1 MKPNRILRKLRPIL
15 ALIVTA
21 AAAALMGGLAAQ
33 PAHAATNPMPAHVF
47 APYQEAYSGDS
58 PSQVASESGNKYI
71 VMAFLQTA
79 TAGSCTAYWNG
90 NTSMPISS
98 STFGSDI
105 AAIQAAGGQVIP
117 SFGGYTADTTG
128 TDIADS
134 CTNVASIAAVYE
146 SVITTY
152 NVSRIDL
159 DVEANSETDTAGLTR
174 RAQAVAM
181 TEAWAAANGR
191 SVSFSYT
198 IPTDATGPDSTGLS
212 VMQNA
217 IANGATVAIWN
228 IMTFDYYIGTT
239 QEMATDTETAA
250 NGLLSDLRSLYPN
263 DSSTQL
269 WGMIGL
275 TDMIG
280 IDDYGA
286 AETFTEADAST
297 VLNFAK
303 SNGVGELSFWALERD
318 NGGCPG
324 TAGSDS
330 CSGISQSTWFFSNA
344 FEPFT
349 SGTSTPP
356 PTEGP
361 YGGTPAAIPGT
372 VQAANYDT
380 GGQGVAYNVTST
392 NGTANSYRSDGV
404 DLEACTDTGA
414 TGCGYDLGW
423 TAAGQWFRYT
433 VNVAA
438 AGTYTVSLR
447 LASLSGATDG
457 LHIANSSGANLSGN
471 INVPDTGAWQ
481 TWTTVAATVTL
492 PAGQQTLTI
501 DQDNG
506 GWNIRYLTFATSTTS
521 PGNTVT
527 VTSPGN
533 QTGTVGTAA
542 SLQVHGTDSASGQT
556 LTYSATGLPA
566 GLSISSSGLISGTPT
581 TAGTSSVTVT
591 AKDTT
596 GASGSASFTWT
607 IGSTTPPPGSLANGG
622 FETGSLSPWV
632 CQTGD
637 AVVTSPVHSGS
648 YAAQISPNNSQTGEC
663 DQTVTLSPNTTYK
676 LTGWTQGNYAY
687 IGVSGGATA
696 STWTSSSGWT
706 QQTVSFTTGSSG
718 TVTVYIHG
726 WYAQGNVY
734 ADDFSLS

>member
-1 MKPNRILRKLRPIL
+1 MKPDRILRQLRLIFT
-15 ALIVTA
+15 LIVTGVA
-21 AAAALMGGLAAQ
+21 ATLIGGLAAL

-90 NTSMPISS
+90 DASTPISS
-98 STFGSDI
+98 STFGSSI

-134 CTNVASIAAVYE
+134 CTSVASIAAVYE

-152 NVSRIDL
+152 NVARIDL
-159 DVEANSETDTAGLTR
+159 DVEANSETNTAGLTR

-198 IPTDATGPDSTGLS
+198 IPTDATGPDASGLS

-217 IANGATVAIWN
+217 IANGATVAVWN

-250 NGLLSDLRSLYPN
+250 NGLFSDLQGLYPN

-303 SNGVGELSFWALERD
+303 SKRVGELSFWALERD

-349 SGTSTPP
+349 SGTST
-356 PTEGP
+356 T
-361 YGGTPAAIPGT
+361 
-372 VQAANYDT
+372 
-380 GGQGVAYNVTST
+380 
-392 NGTANSYRSDGV
+392 
-404 DLEACTDTGA
+404 
-414 TGCGYDLGW
+414 
-423 TAAGQWFRYT
+423 
-433 VNVAA
+433 
-438 AGTYTVSLR
+438 
-447 LASLSGATDG
+447 
-457 LHIANSSGANLSGN
+457 
-471 INVPDTGAWQ
+471 
-481 TWTTVAATVTL
+481 
-492 PAGQQTLTI
+492 
-501 DQDNG
+501 
-506 GWNIRYLTFATSTTS
+506 
-521 PGNTVT
+521 GNTVT
-527 VTSPGN
+527 VTGPGN

-542 SLQVHGTDSASGQT
+542 SLQVKAADSASGQT
-556 LTYSATGLPA
+556 LAYSATGLPA

-581 TAGTSSVTVT
+581 TAETSNVTVT
-591 AKDTT
+591 ATDTT
-596 GASGSASFTWT
+596 GASRSASFTWT
-607 IGSTTPPPGSLANGG
+607 ISSTTSSSGSLVNGG
-622 FETGSLSPWV
+622 FETGSLSPWT
-632 CQTGD
+632 CQSGD
-637 AVVTSPVHSGS
+637 AVVTSPVQSGS
-648 YAAQISPNNSQTGEC
+648 YAAKLVPSNSQTGEC
-663 DQTVTLSPNTTYK
+663 DQTVALSPNTTYT
-676 LTGWTQGNYAY
+676 LSGWTEGSYAY

-696 STWTSSSGWT
+696 STWTSSSGWA

-718 TVTVYIHG
+718 TVTVYVHG

-734 ADDFSLS
+734 ADGFSLS